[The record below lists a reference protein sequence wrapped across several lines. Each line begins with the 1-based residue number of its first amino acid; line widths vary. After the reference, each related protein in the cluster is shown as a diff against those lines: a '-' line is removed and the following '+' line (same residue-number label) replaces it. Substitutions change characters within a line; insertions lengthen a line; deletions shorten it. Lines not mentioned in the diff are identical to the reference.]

1 MEITVRLFGR
11 LRRYLESGQDEITVQ
26 LDGQNTVNSVIQ
38 ILGID
43 DTEIWLARS
52 SGRALPK
59 DTLLQESVV
68 IELYSVIGGG

>member
-38 ILGID
+38 ILGIE
-43 DTEIWLARS
+43 DTEVWMARTN
-52 SGRALPK
+52 GRAVPK
-59 DTLLQESVV
+59 DTLLQQGDVV
-68 IELYSVIGGG
+68 ELYSVIGGG